1 MRGKHMPKVK
11 SEVERQTLD
20 VEHELPPPQGDERE
34 KTGQENARAAL
45 PAEASKE
52 EPQNLRTERDSLLDQ
67 LIRLQAEIEDIRKRA
82 AKEQDELR
90 KDTLVDAVKLVL
102 PILDSFEQAVQHTD
116 DIEQFRSGV
125 RLIHR
130 QLLDALK
137 TIGIEQV
144 LLEGERFNPQYQ
156 EAIQVEDTSDAE
168 DDQVVEVLQSGYQLK
183 DRLLR
188 PARVRV
194 ARKSTK

>member
-1 MRGKHMPKVK
+1 
-11 SEVERQTLD
+11 
-20 VEHELPPPQGDERE
+20 
-34 KTGQENARAAL
+34 
-45 PAEASKE
+45 
-52 EPQNLRTERDSLLDQ
+52 
-67 LIRLQAEIEDIRKRA
+67 
-82 AKEQDELR
+82 
-90 KDTLVDAVKLVL
+90 
-102 PILDSFEQAVQHTD
+102 VQHTD

-168 DDQVVEVLQSGYQLK
+168 DNQVVEVLQSGYQLQ

-194 ARKSTK
+194 ARKSTKWLSDAPEQGFNTDA

>member
-1 MRGKHMPKVK
+1 MPKVK

-20 VEHELPPPQGDERE
+20 VEHELPSPQGDERG

-45 PAEASKE
+45 PAEASRE
-52 EPQNLRTERDSLLDQ
+52 EPQNLRTERDSLLDR
-67 LIRLQAEIEDIRKRA
+67 LIRRQAEIEDIRKRA

-90 KDTLVDAVKLVL
+90 QNTLVDAVKLVL
-102 PILDSFEQAVQHTD
+102 PVLDSFEQAVQHTD

-168 DDQVVEVLQSGYQLK
+168 DNQVVEVLQSGYQLQ

>member
-1 MRGKHMPKVK
+1 MPNAK

-20 VEHELPPPQGDERE
+20 VEHELPSPQGNERE
-34 KTGQENARAAL
+34 KTGQKNARAAL
-45 PAEASKE
+45 PAEASRE
-52 EPQNLRTERDSLLDQ
+52 EPQNLRTERDSLLDR

-116 DIEQFRSGV
+116 DVEQFRSGV

-144 LLEGERFNPQYQ
+144 PLEGERFNPQYQ
-156 EAIQVEDTSDAE
+156 EAIQVEDTSEAE
-168 DDQVVEVLQSGYQLK
+168 DNQVVEVLQRGYQMK

>member
-1 MRGKHMPKVK
+1 
-11 SEVERQTLD
+11 
-20 VEHELPPPQGDERE
+20 
-34 KTGQENARAAL
+34 
-45 PAEASKE
+45 
-52 EPQNLRTERDSLLDQ
+52 
-67 LIRLQAEIEDIRKRA
+67 
-82 AKEQDELR
+82 
-90 KDTLVDAVKLVL
+90 LVDAVKLVL

-168 DDQVVEVLQSGYQLK
+168 DNQVVEVLQRGYQMK

>member
-1 MRGKHMPKVK
+1 MPKVK

-20 VEHELPPPQGDERE
+20 VEHELPPRQGDQRE

-52 EPQNLRTERDSLLDQ
+52 EPQNLRTERDSLLDR

-168 DDQVVEVLQSGYQLK
+168 DNQVVEVLQSGYQLK

-194 ARKSTK
+194 ARRSTK